1 MSAGDRSRSHT
12 PASDRASDI
21 DCACQMGQALNN
33 IAPATC
39 DDLYSTINCKVRDC
53 ERLADYMDD

>member
-1 MSAGDRSRSHT
+1 MSAGDSSRCRT
-12 PASDRASDI
+12 PASDI
-21 DCACQMGQALNN
+21 DCACRMGRALNN
-33 IAPATC
+33 IALATC